1 MLLTLSQVALGGA
14 IGAVLRYLTGLA
26 LAFPFGTLAVNIL
39 GSFLIGVLWVALA
52 DRGHWA
58 PLLTTGVLG
67 GFTTF
72 SAFSLDTLR
81 LVDSGRA
88 PMAALYVLASVTLS
102 LCAVA
107 LGHTI
112 TKGALG

>member
-1 MLLTLSQVALGGA
+1 MLLTLTQVAFGGA

-26 LAFPFGTLAVNIL
+26 IAFPFGTLAVNIV

-52 DRGHWA
+52 DRGQWA
-58 PLLTTGVLG
+58 PLLITGILG

-81 LVDSGRA
+81 LVNEDRA

-102 LCAVA
+102 LGAVA
-107 LGHTI
+107 LGHWI